1 MSHEPLPVLDP
12 DAYERTIQTRN
23 YDSILGAFV
32 GQILAFRGA
41 MNAERVPV
49 LAQVMIPDFYS
60 GVFTAID
67 ACILDRLMFPAEQSL
82 PLDGSTLMHYYM
94 TQWPGKDAR
103 DILCGVC
110 NALYRVIGVSL
121 QGYLGLYSKLYP
133 DADPALFAALRSVLA
148 EVMQVFTS
156 TQCFIQNKPGYI
168 EGPYPD
174 AC

>member
-1 MSHEPLPVLDP
+1 MTHQSLPVLDP
-12 DAYERTIQTRN
+12 AGYERTIQTRD
-23 YDSILGAFV
+23 YATILAAFV

-41 MNAERVPV
+41 MNAERTLV
-49 LAQVMIPDFYS
+49 LTQVMMPDFYT

-67 ACILDRLMFPAEQSL
+67 ACILDRLMLPAEPSL

-94 TQWPGKDAR
+94 TQWPGTDAR
-103 DILCGVC
+103 DVLCGVC

-121 QGYLGLYSKLYP
+121 QGYLDLYSRLSP
-133 DADPALFAALRSVLA
+133 DADLAPFAALRGVLA
-148 EVMQVFTS
+148 DVIQVFTS